1 MEKTT
6 IRIIALSTL
15 LVFFGTVAEAK
26 KWTLQECL
34 SYALSNNIT
43 LQRARLTKASAHEDV
58 LQAQAQ
64 LLPSLSASTSHVVA
78 YTPFPETGRAQV
90 TNGYVENSIDK
101 VSYNGS
107 YGINANWTVWNGNQN
122 HNLVKLNKLS
132 EQKAEVDSAVT
143 ANSIQEQIAQ
153 LYVQILYSAE
163 AIKVNQQS
171 LEASKKN
178 EERGKEM
185 VKVGSMSKAE
195 LSQLTAQRAQDE
207 YNIVAAESNMRDYTR
222 QLKQL
227 LQITNDDNF
236 EVETPTEETGDAF
249 QAIPTLTQVY
259 EEALSNRPEIKSSQL
274 AIEQNQLNL
283 KIAKAQSLPSVALT
297 AGVSTNSTTLND
309 NAWGTQLKNN
319 LGLNGGVTV
328 SIPIF
333 DQRKKK
339 TAVSKALISIEDSKM
354 QLRDQETQLYATIEN
369 YWIQA
374 TTNQAKYRSSVAN
387 TKSQQDSYDMLSEQF
402 RLGLK
407 NIVELMNG
415 KTNLITAQQE
425 QLQSKYLTLLNINM
439 LKFYMQGEI
448 K

>member
-26 KWTLQECL
+26 KWTFQECL

-153 LYVQILYSAE
+153 LYLQILYSAE
-163 AIKVNQQS
+163 AIKVSQQS

-236 EVETPTEETGDAF
+236 EVETPTDETGDAL
-249 QAIPTLTQVY
+249 QAIPALTQVY

-283 KIAKAQSLPSVALT
+283 KIAKAQSLPSVALS

>member
-43 LQRARLTKASAHEDV
+43 LQRARLTKASAHQDV

-122 HNLVKLNKLS
+122 HNLVKLNKLI

-236 EVETPTEETGDAF
+236 EVETPTDETGDAL
-249 QAIPTLTQVY
+249 QAIPALTQVY

>member
-64 LLPSLSASTSHVVA
+64 LLPSLSASTSQLVA

-90 TNGYVENSIDK
+90 TNGYVESSVDK

-195 LSQLTAQRAQDE
+195 LSQLTAQRAQDK

-236 EVETPTEETGDAF
+236 EVETPTEETGDAL
-249 QAIPTLTQVY
+249 QAIPALTQVY

>member
-43 LQRARLTKASAHEDV
+43 LQRARLTKASAHQDV

-122 HNLVKLNKLS
+122 HNLVKLNKLI

-236 EVETPTEETGDAF
+236 EVETPTDETGDAL
-249 QAIPTLTQVY
+249 QAIPALTQVY

-297 AGVSTNSTTLND
+297 AGISTNSTTLND

>member
-15 LVFFGTVAEAK
+15 LVFFGTVAKAK

-64 LLPSLSASTSHVVA
+64 LLPSLSANTSQLVA

-122 HNLVKLNKLS
+122 HNLVKLNKLI

-236 EVETPTEETGDAF
+236 EVETPTDETGYAL
-249 QAIPTLTQVY
+249 QAIPALTQVY

>member
-90 TNGYVENSIDK
+90 TNGYVESSVDK

-236 EVETPTEETGDAF
+236 EVETPTEETGDAL
-249 QAIPTLTQVY
+249 QAIPALTQVY

-374 TTNQAKYRSSVAN
+374 TTNQAKYRSSVDN

>member
-64 LLPSLSASTSHVVA
+64 LLPSLSASNSHVVA

-90 TNGYVENSIDK
+90 TNGYVESSVDK

-236 EVETPTEETGDAF
+236 EVETPTEETGDAL

-274 AIEQNQLNL
+274 AIEQT
-283 KIAKAQSLPSVALT
+283 SL
-297 AGVSTNSTTLND
+297 
-309 NAWGTQLKNN
+309 
-319 LGLNGGVTV
+319 
-328 SIPIF
+328 I
-333 DQRKKK
+333 
-339 TAVSKALISIEDSKM
+339 
-354 QLRDQETQLYATIEN
+354 
-369 YWIQA
+369 
-374 TTNQAKYRSSVAN
+374 
-387 TKSQQDSYDMLSEQF
+387 
-402 RLGLK
+402 
-407 NIVELMNG
+407 
-415 KTNLITAQQE
+415 
-425 QLQSKYLTLLNINM
+425 
-439 LKFYMQGEI
+439 
-448 K
+448 

>member
-64 LLPSLSASTSHVVA
+64 LLPSLSANTSHVVA

-90 TNGYVENSIDK
+90 TNGYVESSVDK

-236 EVETPTEETGDAF
+236 EVETPTDETGDAL
-249 QAIPTLTQVY
+249 QAIPALTQVY

>member
-64 LLPSLSASTSHVVA
+64 LLPSLSANTSQLVA

-90 TNGYVENSIDK
+90 TNGYVENSVDK

-236 EVETPTEETGDAF
+236 EVETPTEETGDAL
-249 QAIPTLTQVY
+249 QAIPALTQVY

-274 AIEQNQLNL
+274 AIEQSQLNL

>member
-107 YGINANWTVWNGNQN
+107 YGISANWTVWNGNQN

-236 EVETPTEETGDAF
+236 EVETPTDETGDAL
-249 QAIPTLTQVY
+249 QAIPSLTQVY

-283 KIAKAQSLPSVALT
+283 KIAKAQSLPSVALS

-415 KTNLITAQQE
+415 KTNLITTQQE

>member
-43 LQRARLTKASAHEDV
+43 LQRDRLTKASAHEDV

-90 TNGYVENSIDK
+90 TNGYVESSVDK

-122 HNLVKLNKLS
+122 HNLVKLNKLI

-236 EVETPTEETGDAF
+236 EVETPTDETGDAL
-249 QAIPTLTQVY
+249 QAIPALTQVY

>member
-1 MEKTT
+1 M
-6 IRIIALSTL
+6 
-15 LVFFGTVAEAK
+15 
-26 KWTLQECL
+26 
-34 SYALSNNIT
+34 
-43 LQRARLTKASAHEDV
+43 
-58 LQAQAQ
+58 
-64 LLPSLSASTSHVVA
+64 
-78 YTPFPETGRAQV
+78 
-90 TNGYVENSIDK
+90 TNGYVESSVDK

-195 LSQLTAQRAQDE
+195 LSQLTAQRAQDK

-236 EVETPTEETGDAF
+236 EVETPTDETGDAL
-249 QAIPTLTQVY
+249 QAIPALTQVY

-407 NIVELMNG
+407 NIVELMSG
-415 KTNLITAQQE
+415 KTNIITAQQE

>member
-64 LLPSLSASTSHVVA
+64 LLPSLSANTSHVVA

-236 EVETPTEETGDAF
+236 EVETPTEETGDAL
-249 QAIPTLTQVY
+249 QAIPALTQVY

>member
-15 LVFFGTVAEAK
+15 LVFFGTVAKAK

-64 LLPSLSASTSHVVA
+64 LLPSLSANTSQLVA

-122 HNLVKLNKLS
+122 HNLVKLNKLI

-236 EVETPTEETGDAF
+236 EVETPTDETGDAL
-249 QAIPTLTQVY
+249 QAIPALTQVY

>member
-43 LQRARLTKASAHEDV
+43 LQRARLTKASVHEDV

-90 TNGYVENSIDK
+90 TNGYVESSVDK

-107 YGINANWTVWNGNQN
+107 YGINANWTMWNGNQN
-122 HNLVKLNKLS
+122 HNLVKLNKLI

-236 EVETPTEETGDAF
+236 EVETPTEETGDAL
-249 QAIPTLTQVY
+249 QAIPALTQVY

>member
-90 TNGYVENSIDK
+90 TNGYVESSIDK

-107 YGINANWTVWNGNQN
+107 YGINANWTMWNGNQN
-122 HNLVKLNKLS
+122 HNLVKLNKLI

-236 EVETPTEETGDAF
+236 EVETPTDETGDAF

>member
-90 TNGYVENSIDK
+90 TNGYVESSVDK

-236 EVETPTEETGDAF
+236 EVETPTDETGDAL
-249 QAIPTLTQVY
+249 QAIPALTQVY

>member
-43 LQRARLTKASAHEDV
+43 LQRDRLTKASAHEDV

-90 TNGYVENSIDK
+90 TNGYVESSVDK

-236 EVETPTEETGDAF
+236 EVETPTDETGDAL
-249 QAIPTLTQVY
+249 QAIPALTQVY

>member
-6 IRIIALSTL
+6 IRIIALTTL

-107 YGINANWTVWNGNQN
+107 YGISANWTVWNGNQN

-236 EVETPTEETGDAF
+236 EVETPTDETGDAL
-249 QAIPTLTQVY
+249 QAIPALTQVY

-283 KIAKAQSLPSVALT
+283 KIAKAQSLPSVALS

-415 KTNLITAQQE
+415 KTNLITTQQE

>member
-15 LVFFGTVAEAK
+15 LVFFGTVVEAK

-43 LQRARLTKASAHEDV
+43 LQRARLTNASAHQDV

-90 TNGYVENSIDK
+90 TNGYVESSVDK

-122 HNLVKLNKLS
+122 HNLVKLNKLI

-236 EVETPTEETGDAF
+236 EVETPTDETGDAL
-249 QAIPTLTQVY
+249 QAIPALTQVY

>member
-90 TNGYVENSIDK
+90 TNGYVESSVDK

-122 HNLVKLNKLS
+122 HNLVKLNKLI

-236 EVETPTEETGDAF
+236 EVETPTDETGDAL
-249 QAIPTLTQVY
+249 QAIPALTQVY

>member
-90 TNGYVENSIDK
+90 TNGYVESSVDK

-122 HNLVKLNKLS
+122 HNLVKLNKLI

-236 EVETPTEETGDAF
+236 EVETPTEETGDAL
-249 QAIPTLTQVY
+249 QAIPALTQVY